1 MKDTG
6 LGTNE
11 ISSFT
16 YSLLISHIVVHFSTY
31 SFDIN
36 CGRDSLTAM
45 QKTCNKKVPLK
56 AKSFKF
62 LLIVPTTTEVIAST
76 S

>member
-1 MKDTG
+1 MK
-6 LGTNE
+6 
-11 ISSFT
+11 
-16 YSLLISHIVVHFSTY
+16 SLVLPIVYLYHILLSPFSTY